1 MANKEKEISIEE
13 RLNKLNELVNKL
25 ENEKM
30 TLKESLQVYEQAM
43 NLSKEIEK
51 ELSLAIDKVKI
62 IEEQK

>member
-13 RLNKLNELVNKL
+13 RLNKLNELVYKL